1 MGGGVVFGSRLFR
14 EVVVDASLHFARAR
28 SVRGGKEGKD
38 REGVVGKFGC
48 VYFQR

>member
-1 MGGGVVFGSRLFR
+1 MGGFVFGSRLFR
-14 EVVVDASLHFARAR
+14 EVVDASLHFARAR